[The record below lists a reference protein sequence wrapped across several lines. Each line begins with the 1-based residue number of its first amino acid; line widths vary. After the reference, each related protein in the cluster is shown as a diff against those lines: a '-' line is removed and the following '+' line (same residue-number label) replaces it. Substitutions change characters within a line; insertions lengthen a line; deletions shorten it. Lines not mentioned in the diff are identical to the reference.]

1 MRIVCWQTILMK
13 YHTLIL
19 SKTRKHVAKFVVC
32 CSRDWRFKCVIL
44 YYSSLRAIRTL
55 QKFGHLPSD
64 ASVFRSYA
72 HHGVFQDIRV
82 VAIEALVDFIKSKH
96 HNTVNQKFSQ
106 DFYFRE

>member
-1 MRIVCWQTILMK
+1 MMAILLYSTMILIIKRIVLC
-13 YHTLIL
+13 
-19 SKTRKHVAKFVVC
+19 
-32 CSRDWRFKCVIL
+32 
-44 YYSSLRAIRTL
+44 YSSLQAIRTL

-96 HNTVNQKFSQ
+96 HTCNTVNTEIFARILFSRIAFKDIFATLKICDKVMIYLHQ
-106 DFYFRE
+106 

>member
-1 MRIVCWQTILMK
+1 MSQNLPSAAVGIG
-13 YHTLIL
+13 
-19 SKTRKHVAKFVVC
+19 AKGVV
-32 CSRDWRFKCVIL
+32 L

-96 HNTVNQKFSQ
+96 HNTVNSEIFTRILFS
-106 DFYFRE
+106 